1 MANLPSTFSPLRQI
15 VRLGGVPAAFV
26 SDTMTG
32 ETRIDCHPSTGIHN
46 PYDEYCFLARNN
58 ECPEA
63 ILQSMIQ
70 AV

>member
-1 MANLPSTFSPLRQI
+1 MAHLPSTFSPQHQI

-32 ETRIDCHPSTGIHN
+32 EMRMDFYPSTSIHN
-46 PYDEYCFLARNN
+46 LYDEYWFFAENS

-63 ILQSMIQ
+63 ILQSVIQ
-70 AV
+70 VV